1 MILLT
6 YDIQDDRLRT
16 RFSKFLISYGRRVQY
31 SVFEID
37 NSKRVLEIVKAEIK
51 NRFEKK
57 FSQSD
62 SVLIFQLS
70 NNCEII
76 RYGYAK
82 NEESDL
88 VFS

>member
-6 YDIQDDRLRT
+6 YDIQEDKLRT
-16 RFSKFLISYGRRVQY
+16 QLSKFLISYGRRIQY

-37 NSKRVLEIVKAEIK
+37 NSKRVLEIVKSEIK

-57 FSQSD
+57 FGQSD
-62 SVLIFQLS
+62 SVMIFHLS
-70 NNCEII
+70 NNCQIT

-82 NEESDL
+82 NEESNL

>member
-6 YDIQDDRLRT
+6 YDIRDDKLRT
-16 RFSKFLISYGRRVQY
+16 QFSKFLISYGRRVQY

-37 NSKRVLEIVKAEIK
+37 NSKRILDIVKSEIK

-82 NEESDL
+82 NEEDDL
-88 VFS
+88 IFS

>member
-6 YDIQDDRLRT
+6 YDIADDKLRT
-16 RFSKFLISYGRRVQY
+16 RFSKFLLSYGRRLQY

-37 NSKRVLEIVKAEIK
+37 NSKRVLDIVKSEIK

-57 FSQSD
+57 FDQSD

-70 NNCEII
+70 NTCEII